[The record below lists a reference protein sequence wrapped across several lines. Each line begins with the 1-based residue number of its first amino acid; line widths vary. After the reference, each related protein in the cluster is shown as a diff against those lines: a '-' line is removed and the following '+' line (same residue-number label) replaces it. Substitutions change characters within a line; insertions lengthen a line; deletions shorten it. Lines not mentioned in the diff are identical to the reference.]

1 MAASLNG
8 HLTQSGSSFHP
19 KLALY
24 AWCHSTLF
32 ITVFCSSLFFRVC
45 NRHAML
51 TVDTK
56 LTLANLFR
64 SSSGFQQEACKEVE
78 RNYRV
83 VSHTGRSHLT
93 YWLKRASL
101 SSSCFRKQTLV
112 LSDLCERRYHEEIH
126 QQAEQKRCNRNADKV
141 SWSVRS
147 LRKGNGL

>member
-24 AWCHSTLF
+24 AWCHSTLEF
-32 ITVFCSSLFFRVC
+32 ITVFCSSLFFSVC

-51 TVDTK
+51 TVDTTP
-56 LTLANLFR
+56 TLANLFR

-101 SSSCFRKQTLV
+101 SSCCCFRKQTLV

-126 QQAEQKRCNRNADKV
+126 QQAEQKHCNRNADKV
-141 SWSVRS
+141 SWRERQVIA
-147 LRKGNGL
+147 